1 MMEDHQ
7 PSLDD
12 VIAAFEQG
20 RRPMAADLP
29 ALSALSGSETN
40 EVAASWNRLSDPD
53 RAAFLQQLREVSEDN
68 AEFDF
73 SSVFRLGLADADET
87 IRLAAVD
94 GLWES
99 EDRWLLQSLLNTLA
113 GEQSLAV
120 RGAIVS
126 SLGRFVVAAEI
137 DDRRSGDGDTLRQ
150 VLLGLL
156 SGQSENILIRRL
168 ALEAMGADS
177 SSVVQE
183 RIRRE
188 FEGSVRDL
196 RLGALHAM
204 GRSCDRSWLTLL
216 VEELNTEDAEFRYEA
231 IAAIGRIGEP
241 SGVVHLVKA
250 LDDEDQ
256 TVQLAAIS
264 SLGEIGGD
272 MAVNHLAAL
281 ARSSDPSIQEAA
293 DDALIEARFN
303 SDPLGLRLS

>member
-12 VIAAFEQG
+12 VIAALEAG
-20 RRPMAADLP
+20 RRPAAADLP
-29 ALSALSGSETN
+29 ALSALSSSETD
-40 EVAASWNRLSDPD
+40 EVAASWTRLSDHE

-73 SSVFRLGLADADET
+73 GSVIRLGLGDPDET

-99 EDRWLLQSLLNTLA
+99 EDRRLLQTLLRTLER
-113 GEQSLAV
+113 EQSLAV
-120 RGAIVS
+120 RAAIVS
-126 SLGRFVVAAEI
+126 SLGRFVVAAEV
-137 DDRRSGDGDTLRQ
+137 DDGRSGDGDSLRH

-156 SGQSENILIRRL
+156 AGHSENILIRRL
-168 ALEAMGADS
+168 ALEAIGADS
-177 SSVVQE
+177 ASAVQKT
-183 RIRRE
+183 IRRE
-188 FEGSVRDL
+188 YEGSVRDL
-196 RLGALHAM
+196 RLGAIHAM
-204 GRSCDRSWLTLL
+204 GRSCDRSWLTCL
-216 VEELNTEDAEFRYEA
+216 VDELDAGDAEFRYEA

-256 TVQLAAIS
+256 AVKLAAIS

-272 MAVNHLAAL
+272 MAVNQLAAL
-281 ARSSDPSIQEAA
+281 TRSSDPAVQEAA
-293 DDALIEARFN
+293 DDALVEARFN
-303 SDPLGLRLS
+303 SDPLGLRLG